1 MGDPFSAIAGAVS
14 TVDFALRSC
23 NILYD
28 TIRYLKVAPELTQD
42 LQQTV
47 QSIRSILQDLNALV
61 ARYRHS
67 QVITAQL
74 QLPDAVS
81 HEINAIKTDLDHLK
95 NRQMNADFYENVLLL
110 SEETGRR
117 HLNTKNELQADIG
130 TLGIGLH
137 DALRAFGQKAQES
150 LTEQGHLKRLL
161 ESQHLSLNENQA
173 TIMNEIQAVRSSLS
187 DINISNSHIRSATT
201 VNVPTEAAVARVIRA
216 ELRRV
221 LKPTIEQCLNTFK
234 ANSDDQSRNMLKK
247 LDEMAEYFGQDLSET
262 SRNRSSSA
270 SHSRPD
276 AAIDKKCV
284 QDDAGA
290 TGMLESAQT
299 DFESSTVPE
308 RPEVFLV
315 RRSKHWR
322 RSKVITWAIGTL
334 WVTVSSTH
342 TTSNVS
348 YAGEILQPRTADK
361 DTSYDTFTSMLEP
374 LQSLADDLV
383 ENSQE
388 KRYAISTLCLMVD
401 VNPERMESFL
411 DYIQFLKEGG
421 FVLNRISDDGEL
433 PLLHNMCTIMLMN
446 RTSIK
451 RYLPEKFQDPLRES
465 SGRMIELATLLLR
478 YGADPCDLNLDG
490 TSPFDIAH
498 FFGLDAEFFEA
509 LERAGFDSDK
519 VLDETVQRQRI
530 FDNGGGES
538 TTVDH
543 DDIAPPSTAGL
554 SRRRVFVRER
564 DEE

>member
-1 MGDPFSAIAGAVS
+1 MDQRLKEGRRGRSKASATPNYSYFGVTKPIPVGPVPAHLLSQA
-14 TVDFALRSC
+14 
-23 NILYD
+23 I
-28 TIRYLKVAPELTQD
+28 YLPP
-42 LQQTV
+42 
-47 QSIRSILQDLNALV
+47 R
-61 ARYRHS
+61 
-67 QVITAQL
+67 
-74 QLPDAVS
+74 
-81 HEINAIKTDLDHLK
+81 K

-348 YAGEILQPRTADK
+348 YAGEILQPRTA
-361 DTSYDTFTSMLEP
+361 YRIQIQFQP
-374 LQSLADDLV
+374 AQSLATLRGLMLSLETKQDQRGYYQVCPLLATF
-383 ENSQE
+383 
-388 KRYAISTLCLMVD
+388 AIVPRDADVTIFAEQNDVAALQCLFERRLAAPNDRDEYGITALMV
-401 VNPERMESFL
+401 R
-411 DYIQFLKEGG
+411 
-421 FVLNRISDDGEL
+421 
-433 PLLHNMCTIMLMN
+433 
-446 RTSIK
+446 
-451 RYLPEKFQDPLRES
+451 S
-465 SGRMIELATLLLR
+465 S
-478 YGADPCDLNLDG
+478 
-490 TSPFDIAH
+490 
-498 FFGLDAEFFEA
+498 
-509 LERAGFDSDK
+509 
-519 VLDETVQRQRI
+519 
-530 FDNGGGES
+530 
-538 TTVDH
+538 
-543 DDIAPPSTAGL
+543 PPS
-554 SRRRVFVRER
+554 SRVTSLTPCRELLALVHR
-564 DEE
+564 ILAAFSWP